1 MLAICAEP
9 LGELPGVGEG
19 GPTLPTMNWRRCT
32 SDGDDVGGC
41 DGDVVHQLPF
51 QMKMCNC
58 DGDDIVDKGTMQVE
72 KNPQSSWMDGW
83 DMSDQIALWVYPEL

>member
-19 GPTLPTMNWRRCT
+19 VPTLPTMNWRRCA

-41 DGDVVHQLPF
+41 GGGSVHHF
-51 QMKMCNC
+51 Q
-58 DGDDIVDKGTMQVE
+58 
-72 KNPQSSWMDGW
+72 
-83 DMSDQIALWVYPEL
+83 A

>member
-19 GPTLPTMNWRRCT
+19 VPTLPTMNWRRCA

-41 DGDVVHQLPF
+41 DGGGVHQLPF
-51 QMKMCNC
+51 LMKGCNC
-58 DGDDIVDKGTMQVE
+58 DGDDIVDKGTMQVK
-72 KNPQSSWMDGW
+72 KNPQESSWMDGW
-83 DMSDQIALWVYPEL
+83 DMSDQIALWVYP

>member
-19 GPTLPTMNWRRCT
+19 VPTLPTMNWRRCA

-41 DGDVVHQLPF
+41 GGDVVHQLPF
-51 QMKMCNC
+51 QMKRCNC
-58 DGDDIVDKGTMQVE
+58 DGDDIVDKGIMFAE
-72 KNPQSSWMDGW
+72 KSHYESSWMDGW
-83 DMSDQIALWVYPEL
+83 DMSDQIALWVCP

>member
-19 GPTLPTMNWRRCT
+19 VPTLPTMNWRRCA

-41 DGDVVHQLPF
+41 GGGGVHQLPF
-51 QMKMCNC
+51 LMKRCNC
-58 DGDDIVDKGTMQVE
+58 DADDIVDKGTMQVE
-72 KNPQSSWMDGW
+72 KNPQESSWMDGW
-83 DMSDQIALWVYPEL
+83 DMSDQIALWVYP

>member
-19 GPTLPTMNWRRCT
+19 VPTLPTMNWRRCA

-41 DGDVVHQLPF
+41 GGDVVH
-51 QMKMCNC
+51 
-58 DGDDIVDKGTMQVE
+58 
-72 KNPQSSWMDGW
+72 
-83 DMSDQIALWVYPEL
+83 